1 MHDAHEFLRTLAVV
15 LSAAAVTTVVFQRLK
30 QPVVFG
36 YLLAGMIVSPHVPI
50 PLMADEATVRT
61 LAETGVILLLFAL
74 GLEFSLRKLIRVGPT
89 AGAVAVVQSSI
100 MVLIGYL
107 LGRGFGWTTLESFY
121 AGAVL
126 AISST
131 TIIAKAFEEQ
141 RVRGRFTELV
151 LGILIIED
159 LIAIFLLA
167 ILTTVSSGANVSA
180 VTLAATGLRLVIF
193 LAALIGIGLLLIPR
207 TVRAV
212 VRMGRPE
219 TTLIASM
226 GICFGAAL
234 LALTFGYSVALGA
247 FIAGSL
253 VAESGHEKTVEH
265 LVQPVRDVF
274 AAIFFVSVGMLI
286 DPLLVAEHW
295 LPVVVMT
302 VAVIVGKVVAVTV
315 SAFLIGY
322 APRTAVEA
330 GMSLAQIGEFSFIIA
345 GVGLATGATRPFLYP
360 IAVSVSAI
368 TTLTTPWLIRS
379 AGSAA
384 AYVDAKLPRPLQTF
398 VALYGSWIER
408 LRSTRADKTGRPRV
422 RRLVSL
428 VALDAVLIVG
438 VVIGTALELD
448 HFSALLAAWL
458 GTTVDTARLVVLV
471 GAGAVLVPLSIGL
484 VRTARQ
490 LGLAVALPA
499 LPTPD
504 TGVDLAAAPR
514 RALVVTLQLVVVSV
528 VLVLVLVAT
537 QPFVP
542 ALRSPLVL
550 GLMLGMLLIVL
561 GIIFWRTA
569 MDLHGHARA
578 GAEIIVAALA
588 HQMAAEPTGSE
599 SPSAERRIERVREV
613 LPGMGDP
620 IPLRI
625 MPGSPAVGR
634 TLADV
639 NMRSVTGATVL
650 AILRDRG
657 EQVLMPSG
665 SQVLRDG
672 DLLAVI
678 GSHDAVESAKALVAP
693 IVATETNEGHRP
705 SEVVN

>member
-1 MHDAHEFLRTLAVV
+1 VQDAHEFLHTLAVV
-15 LSAAAVTTVVFQRLK
+15 LCAAAVTTVVFQRLK

-50 PLMADEATVRT
+50 PLVADVGTVRT
-61 LAETGVILLLFAL
+61 LAEMGVILLLFAL

-89 AGAVAVVQSSI
+89 ASMVAVAQGTVL
-100 MVLIGYL
+100 MLIGYL
-107 LGRGFGWTTLESFY
+107 IGRAFGWTTLESIY
-121 AGAVL
+121 AGAVI

-141 RVRGRFTELV
+141 RVTGRFVELV
-151 LGILIIED
+151 LGVLIIED
-159 LIAIFLLA
+159 VIAIFLLA
-167 ILTTVSSGANVSA
+167 VLTTVSSGADVSA
-180 VTLAATGLRLVIF
+180 VSLAATGLRLALF
-193 LAALIGIGLLLIPR
+193 LAALIGIGLLTIPR

-226 GICFGAAL
+226 GICFAAAL

-253 VAESGHEKTVEH
+253 IAESGHEKTVER

-286 DPLLVAEHW
+286 DPVLVAQYW
-295 LPVVVMT
+295 LPVLVMT
-302 VAVIVGKVVAVTV
+302 VAVIVGNVVVVTV
-315 SAFLIGY
+315 TAFLVGY
-322 APRTAVEA
+322 TPRIAVQA

-345 GVGLATGATRPFLYP
+345 GVGLATGAIRPFLYP
-360 IAVSVSAI
+360 IAVAVSAI

-379 AGSAA
+379 ADRAA
-384 AYVDAKLPRPLQTF
+384 TYVDRKLPGPLQTF
-398 VALYGSWIER
+398 VSLYGSWIER
-408 LRSTRADKTGRPRV
+408 LRTTRADRSGQSRI
-422 RRLVSL
+422 RRLVGL
-428 VALDAVLIVG
+428 IVLDAVLIVAI
-438 VVIGTALELD
+438 VIGTALELD
-448 HFSALLAAWL
+448 NFSTLLGAWF
-458 GTTVDTARLVVLV
+458 GISV
-471 GAGAVLVPLSIGL
+471 GAARIAVIAAAAVVLVPLSIGL

-490 LGLAVALPA
+490 LGLAFALPA
-499 LPTPD
+499 LPAPD
-504 TGVDLAAAPR
+504 AGIDLAAAPR
-514 RALVVTLQLVVVSV
+514 RALVVTLQLVIVSV
-528 VLVLVLVAT
+528 VVVLVVVAT

-542 ALRSPLVL
+542 ALRSVLVL
-550 GLMLGMLLIVL
+550 GIVL
-561 GIIFWRTA
+561 GVLLLGLGVAFWRTA

-588 HQMAAEPTGSE
+588 QQMAAEPLGPE
-599 SPSAERRIERVREV
+599 IPSAERRIERVREV

-620 IPLRI
+620 VPLRI
-625 MPGSPAVGR
+625 TTGSPVAGR
-634 TLADV
+634 SLADV
-639 NMRSVTGATVL
+639 NLRSITGATVL

-665 SQVLRDG
+665 PQVLREG

-678 GSHDAVESAKALVAP
+678 GSHDAVESVRVLVAP
-693 IVATETNEGHRP
+693 VGVGEK
-705 SEVVN
+705 

>member
-1 MHDAHEFLRTLAVV
+1 VHDAHEFLHTLAVV
-15 LSAAAVTTVVFQRLK
+15 LCAAAVTTVVFQRLK

-61 LAETGVILLLFAL
+61 LAEMGVILLLFAL

-89 AGAVAVVQSSI
+89 ASAVAVAQSSI

-107 LGRGFGWTTLESFY
+107 TGRAFGWTTLESIY
-121 AGAVL
+121 AGAVV

-141 RVRGRFTELV
+141 RVTGRFTELV
-151 LGILIIED
+151 LGVLIIED

-167 ILTTVSSGANVSA
+167 VLTTVSSGTDVSA
-180 VTLAATGLRLVIF
+180 ATLAATGLRLALF
-193 LAALIGIGLLLIPR
+193 LAGLVGIGLLTIPR

-219 TTLIASM
+219 TTLVASM
-226 GICFGAAL
+226 GICFAAAL

-253 VAESGHEKTVEH
+253 IAESGHERTVEH

-286 DPLLVAEHW
+286 DPALVAQHW
-295 LPVVVMT
+295 LPVLVMT
-302 VAVIVGKVVAVTV
+302 AAVIIGKVVAVTV
-315 SAFLIGY
+315 SAFLVGY
-322 APRTAVEA
+322 TPRTAVQA

-360 IAVSVSAI
+360 IAVAVSAI

-379 AGSAA
+379 AGTAA
-384 AYVDAKLPRPLQTF
+384 TYVDRQLPRPLQTF

-408 LRSTRADKTGRPRV
+408 LRTVRASRPERPRV
-422 RRLVSL
+422 RRLIGL
-428 VALDAVLIVG
+428 VILDAAVIVG
-438 VVIGTALELD
+438 VVIGIALELD
-448 HFSALLAAWL
+448 HFSTLLGAWF
-458 GTTVDTARLVVLV
+458 GITVGAARLGVIV
-471 GAGAVLVPLSIGL
+471 AAAAVLIPLLIGL

-490 LGLAVALPA
+490 LGLVVALSALPA
-499 LPTPD
+499 PD

-514 RALVVTLQLVVVSV
+514 RALVVTLQLVVVAV
-528 VLVLVLVAT
+528 VAVVVIVAT

-542 ALRSPLVL
+542 ALRSALVL
-550 GLMLGMLLIVL
+550 GVVFGTVLLVL
-561 GIIFWRTA
+561 GIAFWRTA
-569 MDLHGHARA
+569 TDLHGHARA

-588 HQMAAEPTGSE
+588 QQMAAEPDGGEVSGFTRG
-599 SPSAERRIERVREV
+599 IQRVREV

-620 IPLRI
+620 VPLRI
-625 MPGSPAVGR
+625 AAGSPVAGR
-634 TLADV
+634 SLADV
-639 NMRSVTGATVL
+639 NLRSITGATVL
-650 AILRDRG
+650 AILRERG

-665 SQVLRDG
+665 TQVLRDG

-678 GSHDAVESAKALVAP
+678 GTHDAVESARSLVAP
-693 IVATETNEGHRP
+693 TSSV
-705 SEVVN
+705 SM